1 MANEE
6 GQQGGP
12 RRAVVG
18 RRTFLGGGISLL
30 GAAVAASSVFA
41 SKAQAAAWMLPDT
54 TPETPTTH
62 QIATIK
68 ALADTVIPNADG
80 TPGAIESNA
89 FTTIN
94 DPYYGLNPYISEV
107 VSDVDDATY
116 WAHGYFDD
124 FKNRSLSERTSILEE
139 RLGLAWWSPG
149 SVYKSAYEGII
160 ALTKLNYF
168 GGLSNSVGTS
178 NIGYPG
184 PSTGY
189 IP

>member
-1 MANEE
+1 MSNDER
-6 GQQGGP
+6 QQGSGSG
-12 RRAVVG
+12 AVIG
-18 RRTFLGGGISLL
+18 RRTFLGGGITVL
-30 GAAVAASSVFA
+30 GTAAAAAVFE

-62 QIATIK
+62 QIATLK

-89 FTTIN
+89 FATLN
-94 DPYYGLNPYISEV
+94 DPYYGLNPYISEL
-107 VSDVDDATY
+107 VSDIDDATY
-116 WAHGYFDD
+116 WAHAYFDD

-178 NIGYPG
+178 YIGYPG